1 MAPPKPGRPPVMT
14 SAAQRAGRPRQRPS
28 DKPRFDANGVLVV
41 RSHKKK
47 TSPTAPPVMRVLHAS
62 AQKRAKLAA
71 LGSASRPSTPG
82 SAAST
87 AASDAARK
95 KPVRDSPVMTAL
107 LAHLNEIPPILNR
120 NLDLIRNLDFLNI
133 KRARPLNKRQ
143 HDLAL
148 YVEKLKEELAMQTY
162 ELLDQH
168 AKELDRYL
176 LTATHVN
183 GDNKAVPAQ
192 SPRSLNMEIDPNE
205 PTYCTCGQVA
215 FGEMIS
221 CDDPNCV
228 QEWFHVQCVGVSRSA
243 GPWFCPSCKPR
254 NAAGATAAQ

>member
-1 MAPPKPGRPPVMT
+1 
-14 SAAQRAGRPRQRPS
+14 
-28 DKPRFDANGVLVV
+28 
-41 RSHKKK
+41 
-47 TSPTAPPVMRVLHAS
+47 
-62 AQKRAKLAA
+62 
-71 LGSASRPSTPG
+71 
-82 SAAST
+82 
-87 AASDAARK
+87 
-95 KPVRDSPVMTAL
+95 MTAL
-107 LAHLNEIPPILNR
+107 LAHLNEIPPTLNR
-120 NLDLIRNLDFLNI
+120 NLDLIRNLDFVNI
-133 KRARPLNKRQ
+133 KRARPLSKRQ
-143 HDLAL
+143 RDLVL

-168 AKELDRYL
+168 AKELDRYM

-254 NAAGATAAQ
+254 NAAALAAAASGGAQ